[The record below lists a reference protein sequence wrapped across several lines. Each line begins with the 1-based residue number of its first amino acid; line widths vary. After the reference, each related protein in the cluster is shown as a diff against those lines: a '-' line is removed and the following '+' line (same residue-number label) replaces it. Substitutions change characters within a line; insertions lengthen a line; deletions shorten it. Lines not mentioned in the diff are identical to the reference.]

1 MRLKVT
7 TVAIGFAIAA
17 PLFAQNKE
25 SDRLVSSATVLQ
37 QLLSGGLP
45 TTVLD
50 KAMCVLIF
58 PGVKKVAI
66 GIGGSYGRGEM
77 VCRKGAEM
85 NGAWGAPV
93 MYTLDAG
100 SVGIQ
105 LGATSTDFLLAVMN
119 HNGASQILNGKTKLG
134 SNASAAAG
142 PGAQATGFS
151 SEQMSADVLTYS
163 RTKGVFAGVSL
174 AGASLEVDNDAN
186 KAVYGRAMTASQIEA
201 GPVPAAGEGLVGLL
215 NRTSAVRK
223 GGQGG

>member
-7 TVAIGFAIAA
+7 GLAVGLAIAA

-25 SDRLVSSATVLQ
+25 DDRLVSSATVLQ
-37 QLLSGGLP
+37 QFLSSGLP

-50 KAMCVLIF
+50 KAMCVIVF

-66 GIGGSYGRGEM
+66 GIGGTYGRGDM
-77 VCRKGAEM
+77 GCRQGAAM

-105 LGATSTDFLLAVMN
+105 LGATDTDFLLAVMN
-119 HNGASQILNGKTKLG
+119 HNGATQVLNGKTKLG

-142 PGAQATGFS
+142 PGAQATGFN
-151 SEQMSADVLTYS
+151 SEQVSADILTYS

-174 AGASLEVDNDAN
+174 VGASVEVDNDAN
-186 KAVYGRAMTASQIEA
+186 RAVYGRAMTAPQIEA
-201 GPVPAAGEGLVGLL
+201 GAVPAAGEGLVDLL
-215 NRTSAVRK
+215 NKTSPVRK
-223 GGQGG
+223 GVVGG